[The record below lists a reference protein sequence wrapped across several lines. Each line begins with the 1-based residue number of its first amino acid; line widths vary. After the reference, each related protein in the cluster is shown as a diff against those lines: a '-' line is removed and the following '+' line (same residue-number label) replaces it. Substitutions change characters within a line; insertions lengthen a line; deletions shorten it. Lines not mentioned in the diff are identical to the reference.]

1 MITSKSNELIKYLRN
16 LHEKK
21 FRDEYSEYI
30 IEGVKMFKEAVDE
43 KLNIKKVIVCEE
55 IFSEELPK
63 GNYDIEYV
71 SKNVFEYI
79 SDTKTPQG
87 ILAIIK
93 KKENDHKE
101 YSDVIFALDTLQD
114 PGNLGTIIRTLDS
127 AGIKTLLLS
136 EESVDPYNLKVV
148 RSTMG
153 AIYRLDI
160 FENIKL
166 IEEISNLKKKGYKV
180 IVTAIDAKE
189 NLFEYNFPKKIIIV
203 IGNESNGVSKE
214 IQELADEKIKIP
226 MIRKNRK
233 S

>member
-21 FRDEYSEYI
+21 YRDEYSEYI

-93 KKENDHKE
+93 KKENDNKE

-136 EESVDPYNLKVV
+136 EECVDPYNLKVV